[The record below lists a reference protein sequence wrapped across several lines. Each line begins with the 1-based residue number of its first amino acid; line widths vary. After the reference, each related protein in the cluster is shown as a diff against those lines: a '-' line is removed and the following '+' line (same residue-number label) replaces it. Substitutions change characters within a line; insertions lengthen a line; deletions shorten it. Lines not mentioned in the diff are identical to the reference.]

1 MMSPWENI
9 TAQLSKAREASMLNT
24 NKFAIQDS
32 LDAAFAQRQ
41 IEEEAKIILED
52 PVLFAQ
58 IMREGGSSSDGLP
71 AVDTGRSP
79 ISIGIGART
88 DEIKKD
94 ALIAAVKGLF
104 TGGIGGAVMGGAKSY
119 VLDTGKTLFD
129 INRTQDPIAALN
141 ALQRWTPAPVE
152 TRTGQTPAQIA
163 QEQRE
168 AEVAA
173 VIRAQQAAEQAAPDA
188 ARNVQPVSTY
198 TPSGNAS
205 DWSPVDSNNNI
216 SWSGQTYS
224 PSAYEGLM
232 P

>member
-9 TAQLSKAREASMLNT
+9 TAQLSKAREASMLDT

-32 LDAAFAQRQ
+32 LDAAFAQKQ
-41 IEEEAKIILED
+41 IEEEAKRILED

-88 DEIKKD
+88 DEINKD
-94 ALIAAVKGLF
+94 ALINAIKGLF

-119 VLDTGKTLFD
+119 ALDTGKTLFD

-141 ALQRWTPAPVE
+141 ALQRWTKAPVE
-152 TRTGQTPAQIA
+152 SRSGQTPAEI
-163 QEQRE
+163 
-168 AEVAA
+168 
-173 VIRAQQAAEQAAPDA
+173 A
-188 ARNVQPVSTY
+188 ARDNVQPVSTY
-198 TPSGNAS
+198 TPTGSAS
-205 DWSPVDSNNNI
+205 DWSPVDSSGNI

>member
-1 MMSPWENI
+1 MSPWENI
-9 TAQLSKAREASMLNT
+9 TAQLSKAREASMLDT

-41 IEEEAKIILED
+41 IEEEAQRILED

-58 IMREGGSSSDGLP
+58 IMRESGSSSDGFP
-71 AVDTGRSP
+71 SVDTGRSP

-88 DEIKKD
+88 DEINKD

-104 TGGIGGAVMGGAKSY
+104 TGGIGGAITGGAKSY

-141 ALQRWTPAPVE
+141 ALQRWTKAPVE
-152 TRTGQTPAQIA
+152 TRTGKTPAQIA

-168 AEVAA
+168 AEAA
-173 VIRAQQAAEQAAPDA
+173 AIAQQQAAVYSAPGYTSSGSDGSS
-188 ARNVQPVSTY
+188 VSY
-198 TPSGNAS
+198 TP
-205 DWSPVDSNNNI
+205 DSPTTGTGANVTYGDT
-216 SWSGQTYS
+216 SWGT
-224 PSAYEGLM
+224 LF
-232 P
+232 

>member
-88 DEIKKD
+88 DEINKD

-104 TGGIGGAVMGGAKSY
+104 TGGIGGAITGGAKSY

-141 ALQRWTPAPVE
+141 ALQRWTKAPVE

-163 QEQRE
+163 QQ
-168 AEVAA
+168 AA
-173 VIRAQQAAEQAAPDA
+173 VYSAPGYTSSGSDGSS
-188 ARNVQPVSTY
+188 VSY
-198 TPSGNAS
+198 TP
-205 DWSPVDSNNNI
+205 DSPTTGTGANVTYGDT
-216 SWSGQTYS
+216 SWGT
-224 PSAYEGLM
+224 LF
-232 P
+232 